1 MKPPAIIAFPV
12 MTAVFFG
19 GAIAGLLLAL
29 TLSPQF
35 PFAVWLGLCS
45 LPLAFIIGA
54 HLWLGLAMLKMT
66 ARFLRNP
73 DHGGDHAQSSAVPPG
88 SIVFV
93 FTAPGISALAGFIL
107 AIAPNRMG
115 FAPTLL
121 AFLLLG
127 VVYGIVCHLLARNGY
142 LPVYDLE
149 GEP

>member
-1 MKPPAIIAFPV
+1 MKPPAIIAFLV

-19 GAIAGLLLAL
+19 GAISGLLLAL

-54 HLWLGLAMLKMT
+54 HLWLGLALLKMT

-73 DHGGDHAQSSAVPPG
+73 DQEGDHAQSSAVPPG

-115 FAPTLL
+115 FAPTLF

-127 VVYGIVCHLLARNGY
+127 AVYGIVCHLLARNGY

-149 GEP
+149 GAP